1 MTTTTLARPSTARDY
16 QMRAV
21 DELREAVR
29 RHKSAVYVLPTGGGK
44 TVVAGLIA
52 QRVTERGGQVM
63 LVVHRRELVKQAVDT
78 LTELLPDLSL
88 GVEAPGWPSMPWA
101 PLQICMVQS
110 MVRRDHVARMRPSIV
125 IWDEAHHVRAAT
137 WEKAMSWWPDVPSL
151 GLTATPERLDGKGL
165 GAHFGAMVEGPS
177 IQWLVNNINPSTG
190 FSYLAPC
197 RTLTVPSSL
206 DLSGLTRNRSGEYG
220 AAIGQR
226 ITAGVIADAADAYTR
241 YAAGKQAIF
250 FGVNRDHSR
259 RVVERLKVMGVKAA
273 HVDGEDHAAR
283 RDRIMAEFRDGAIQ
297 VVGNCDLISEGF
309 DAPGCSVIMMGSP
322 TRSITR
328 YLQQAGRAM
337 RPGPVKRALILDLSG
352 ISHELGLPDEPREW
366 SLEDGEVSA
375 RRKKKARPR
384 ECPQCH
390 TMFYGRRCPECAYQ
404 SPLPEVEETRTD
416 LVEATGR
423 PDTNGLYLNR
433 NRRSDLWR
441 ELGIAKRQRDVRGAV
456 EAIARRRGYKPGW
469 VGHILQAWGM

>member
-1 MTTTTLARPSTARDY
+1 MRDRMTTSTLSRPSTARDY
-16 QMRAV
+16 QLRAV

-78 LTELLPDLSL
+78 LTELVPGLSL

-137 WEKAMSWWPDVPSL
+137 WERAMSWWPGVPSL

-177 IQWLVNNINPSTG
+177 SQRLVSDG
-190 FSYLAPC
+190 WLAPC

-206 DLSGLTRNRSGEYG
+206 DLTGLTRNRSGEYG

-241 YAAGKQAIF
+241 YAPGQQAIF

-259 RVVERLKVMGVKAA
+259 RVVERLKEMGVKAA

-337 RPGPVKRALILDLSG
+337 RPGPGKRALILDLSG

-366 SLEDGEVSA
+366 TLEDGEVSE
-375 RRKKKARPR
+375 RRKTKGQAARMPAVSYYVLWAEVPGVR
-384 ECPQCH
+384 LSVAIGR
-390 TMFYGRRCPECAYQ
+390 GRRDA
-404 SPLPEVEETRTD
+404 D
-416 LVEATGR
+416 
-423 PDTNGLYLNR
+423 
-433 NRRSDLWR
+433 RS
-441 ELGIAKRQRDVRGAV
+441 GGGAG
-456 EAIARRRGYKPGW
+456 AP
-469 VGHILQAWGM
+469 

>member
-1 MTTTTLARPSTARDY
+1 MTTTTLTRPSTARDY
-16 QMRAV
+16 QLRAV
-21 DELREAVR
+21 DELREAVK

-44 TVVAGLIA
+44 TLVAGLIA

-78 LTELLPDLSL
+78 LTEFVSGLAL

-101 PLQICMVQS
+101 QLQICMVQS

-137 WEKAMSWWPDVPSL
+137 WERAMSWWPGVPSL

-165 GAHFGAMVEGPS
+165 GSHFGAMVEGPS
-177 IQWLVNNINPSTG
+177 MQQLVSDG
-190 FSYLAPC
+190 WLAPC
-197 RTLTVPSSL
+197 RTLTVPTSL
-206 DLSGLTRNRSGEYG
+206 DLTGLSRNRSGEYG

-226 ITAGVIADAADAYTR
+226 ITAKVIADAADAYTR
-241 YAAGKQAIF
+241 YAAGRQAIF

-259 RVVERLKVMGVKAA
+259 RVVERLKEMGVKAA
-273 HVDGEDHAAR
+273 HVDGDDHAAR

-309 DAPGCSVIMMGSP
+309 DAPSCSAIMMGNP

-328 YLQQAGRAM
+328 YLQMAGRAM
-337 RPGPVKRALILDLSG
+337 RPGTGKLALILDLAG
-352 ISHELGLPDEPREW
+352 ISHELGLPDEAREW
-366 SLEDGEVSA
+366 TLEDGEVSA
-375 RRKKKARPR
+375 RRKKEAKPR

-390 TMFYGRRCPECAYQ
+390 TMFYGRKCPECAYQ
-404 SPLPEVEETRTD
+404 SPLAQVEGSLST
-416 LVEATGR
+416 
-423 PDTNGLYLNR
+423 
-433 NRRSDLWR
+433 
-441 ELGIAKRQRDVRGAV
+441 
-456 EAIARRRGYKPGW
+456 
-469 VGHILQAWGM
+469 

>member
-1 MTTTTLARPSTARDY
+1 MTTTTLARTSTARDY
-16 QMRAV
+16 QLRAV
-21 DELREAVR
+21 DELREAIR

-52 QRVTERGGQVM
+52 QLVTERGGQIM

-78 LTELLPDLSL
+78 ITEFVPGLAL

-110 MVRRDHVARMRPSIV
+110 MVRRDHVARMLPSIV
-125 IWDEAHHVRAAT
+125 IWDEAHHVRAST
-137 WEKAMSWWPDVPSL
+137 WERAMSWWPDVPYL

-177 IQWLVNNINPSTG
+177 IQRLVSDG
-190 FSYLAPC
+190 WLAPC
-197 RTLTVPSSL
+197 RTLTVPTSL
-206 DLSGLTRNRSGEYG
+206 DLTGLTRNRSGEYG

-226 ITAGVIADAADAYTR
+226 LTVGVIADAADAYTR
-241 YAAGKQAIF
+241 YAAGQQAIF

-259 RVVERLKVMGVKAA
+259 RVVERLQAMGVKAA

-297 VVGNCDLISEGF
+297 VIGNCDLISEGF

-337 RPGPVKRALILDLSG
+337 RPGPDKRALILDLSG

-366 SLEDGEVSA
+366 TLEDGEVSA
-375 RRKKKARPR
+375 RRKAEVKPR
-384 ECPQCH
+384 ECPECH
-390 TMFYGRRCPECAYQ
+390 TMFYGRKCPECAYQ
-404 SPLPEVEETRTD
+404 SPLPEVEEMRTD
-416 LVEATGR
+416 LVKATGR
-423 PDTNGLYLNR
+423 PESSGKR
-433 NRRSDLWR
+433 PNRRSKVWQ
-441 ELGIAKRQRDVRGAV
+441 ELAIAKQQPNVRAAV
-456 EAIARRRGYKPGW
+456 EAIAQRRGYKAGW
-469 VGHILQAWGM
+469 AGHILNAWGK

>member
-1 MTTTTLARPSTARDY
+1 MTTTSLARPSTARYY
-16 QMRAV
+16 QLQAV

-44 TVVAGLIA
+44 TIVAGLIA
-52 QRVTERGGQVM
+52 QKVTERGGQVM

-78 LTELLPDLSL
+78 LTQLLPDLAL

-137 WEKAMSWWPDVPSL
+137 WEKAMSWWPGVPSL

-177 IQWLVNNINPSTG
+177 IQRLVSDAW
-190 FSYLAPC
+190 LAPC

-241 YAAGKQAIF
+241 YAAGQQAIF

-259 RVVERLKVMGVKAA
+259 RVVERLKATGVKAA
-273 HVDGEDHAAR
+273 HVDGDDHAAR
-283 RDRIMAEFRDGAIQ
+283 RDRIMVEFRDGAIQ

-337 RPGPVKRALILDLSG
+337 RPGPSKRALILDLAG
-352 ISHELGLPDEPREW
+352 ISHVLGLPDEPREW
-366 SLEDGEVSA
+366 SLEDGEVSK
-375 RRKKKARPR
+375 RRKKKPNPR

-390 TMFYGRRCPECAYQ
+390 TMFYGRKCPECAYQ

-423 PDTNGLYLNR
+423 PEPNGKR
-433 NRRSDLWR
+433 PNRRSEVWR
-441 ELGIAKRQRDVRGAV
+441 ELSHAKRSSDVRGAV

-469 VGHILQAWGM
+469 VGHILQAWGK

>member
-1 MTTTTLARPSTARDY
+1 MDLWNQPAPRDY
-16 QMRAV
+16 QLRAV

-29 RHKSAVYVLPTGGGK
+29 RHKSALYVLPTGGGK

-52 QRVTERGGQVM
+52 QRVTDRGGQVM
-63 LVVHRRELVKQAVDT
+63 LVVHRRELVKQAVGT
-78 LTELLPDLSL
+78 LTEFVPGLDL

-137 WEKAMSWWPDVPSL
+137 WERALDWWWHIPHI

-177 IQWLVNNINPSTG
+177 IHWLVNNINPSTG

-206 DLSGLTRNRSGEYG
+206 DLSGLTLNRSGEYG
-220 AAIGQR
+220 AAIGNR

-241 YAAGKQAIF
+241 YAAGQQAIF

-259 RVVERLKVMGVKAA
+259 RVVERLQEMGVKAA
-273 HVDGEDHAAR
+273 HVDGDDHPAR
-283 RDRIMAEFRDGAIQ
+283 RDRIMAEFRDGVIQ

-328 YLQQAGRAM
+328 YLQMNRAQ
-337 RPGPVKRALILDLSG
+337 RPGPGKRALILDLAG

-366 SLEDGEVSA
+366 TLEDGEISE
-375 RRKKKARPR
+375 RRKKKAKPR

-390 TMFYGRRCPECAYQ
+390 TMYYGRKCPECAYQ
-404 SPLPEVEETRTD
+404 SPLLGVEETRTD

-423 PDTNGLYLNR
+423 PERNGKR
-433 NRRSDLWR
+433 PNRRSDLWD
-441 ELGIAKRQRDVRGAV
+441 ELGIAKQQPDVRSAV
-456 EAIARRRGYKPGW
+456 EAIAQRRGYKDGW
-469 VGHILQAWGM
+469 VGHILEAWGK

>member
-1 MTTTTLARPSTARDY
+1 MTTQILARPSTARDY
-16 QMRAV
+16 QLRAV

-29 RHKSAVYVLPTGGGK
+29 RHRSAVYVLPTGGGK
-44 TVVAGLIA
+44 TLVAGLIA
-52 QRVTERGGQVM
+52 QRVTERGGQAM
-63 LVVHRRELVKQAVDT
+63 LVVHRRELVKQTVDT
-78 LTELLPDLSL
+78 ITKLVPGLAV

-137 WEKAMSWWPDVPSL
+137 WEKAMSWWPRVPSL

-177 IQWLVNNINPSTG
+177 IQRLVSDG
-190 FSYLAPC
+190 WLAPC
-197 RTLTVPSSL
+197 RTLTVPTSL
-206 DLSGLTRNRSGEYG
+206 DLSGLTRNRNGEYG

-226 ITAGVIADAADAYTR
+226 LTAGVVADAADAYVR
-241 YAAGKQAIF
+241 YANGGQAIF

-259 RVVERLKVMGVKAA
+259 RVVERLQAVGVKAA
-273 HVDGEDHAAR
+273 HVDGEDHEAR

-309 DAPGCSVIMMGSP
+309 DAPGCSAIMMGSP
-322 TRSITR
+322 TQSMTR
-328 YLQQAGRAM
+328 YLQMAGRAM
-337 RPGPVKRALILDLSG
+337 RPGPGKQALILDLAG

-366 SLEDGEVSA
+366 TLEDGEVSA
-375 RRKKKARPR
+375 RRKAEAKPR
-384 ECPQCH
+384 ECPECH

-404 SPLPEVEETRTD
+404 TPTAEVEETRTD
-416 LVEATGR
+416 LVRAVGR
-423 PDTNGLYLNR
+423 PEPSGKR
-433 NRRSDLWR
+433 PNRRSEVWG
-441 ELGIAKRQRDVRGAV
+441 ELAVARRQPDVRAAV
-456 EAIARRRGYKPGW
+456 EAIAKKRGYKPGW
-469 VGHILQAWGM
+469 AGHILGAWGM

>member
-1 MTTTTLARPSTARDY
+1 MTTGTSAPPSTARGY
-16 QMRAV
+16 QLRAV
-21 DELREAVR
+21 DELREAIR

-44 TVVAGLIA
+44 TLVAGLIA
-52 QRVTERGGQVM
+52 QRVTERSGQVM

-78 LTELLPDLSL
+78 LTELVPGLAL

-110 MVRRDHVARMRPSIV
+110 MVRRAHVARMRPSIV

-137 WEKAMSWWPDVPSL
+137 WERAMSWWPSVAHL

-177 IQWLVNNINPSTG
+177 IQRLVADDW
-190 FSYLAPC
+190 LAPC

-206 DLSGLTRNRSGEYG
+206 DLSGLTRNKRGEYG

-226 ITAGVIADAADAYTR
+226 ITAGVIADAADAYAR
-241 YAAGKQAIF
+241 YASGRQAIF

-259 RVVERLKVMGVKAA
+259 RVVERLKADGVKAA

-297 VVGNCDLISEGF
+297 VVGNCDLVSEGF
-309 DAPGCSVIMMGSP
+309 DAPGCSAIIMGSP

-328 YLQQAGRAM
+328 YLQMAGRAM
-337 RPGPVKRALILDLSG
+337 RPGPGKQALILDLAG
-352 ISHELGLPDEPREW
+352 ISYELGLPDEPREW
-366 SLEDGEVSA
+366 TLEDGEVSA
-375 RRKKKARPR
+375 RRKSEAKPR
-384 ECPQCH
+384 ECPECH
-390 TMFYGRRCPECAYQ
+390 TMYYGRKCPECAYV

-416 LVEATGR
+416 LVKATGR
-423 PDTNGLYLNR
+423 PEPTGKR
-433 NRRSDLWR
+433 PNRRSDLWQ
-441 ELGIAKRQRDVRGAV
+441 ELATARRQPDVRAAV
-456 EAIARRRGYKPGW
+456 EAIGKRRGYKDGW
-469 VGHILQAWGM
+469 AGHILEAWNM

>member
-1 MTTTTLARPSTARDY
+1 MSVTTLARPSTARDY
-16 QMRAV
+16 QFRAV
-21 DELREAVR
+21 DELRQAIKLYNSV
-29 RHKSAVYVLPTGGGK
+29 VYVLPTGAGK

-52 QRVTERGGQVM
+52 QLVTERGGQVM
-63 LVVHRRELVKQAVDT
+63 LVVHRRELVKQTVDT
-78 LTELLPDLSL
+78 LAEFVPGVAL

-110 MVRRDHVARMRPSIV
+110 MVRRDHVSRMRPSIV

-137 WEKAMSWWPDVPSL
+137 WEKAMAWWPGVPYL

-165 GAHFGAMVEGPS
+165 GTHFGAMVEGPS

-206 DLSGLTRNRSGEYG
+206 DLSGLNRNRSGEYG
-220 AAIGQR
+220 ASIGER
-226 ITAGVIADAADAYTR
+226 ITPGVIADAADAYTR
-241 YAAGKQAIF
+241 YAAGQQAIF

-259 RVVERLKVMGVKAA
+259 RVVERLQEMGVKAA
-273 HVDGEDHAAR
+273 HVDGEDHSAR

-309 DAPGCSVIMMGSP
+309 DAPGCSVVMMGSP

-328 YLQQAGRAM
+328 YLQQNRAQ
-337 RPGPVKRALILDLSG
+337 RPGPGKKALILDLAG

-366 SLEDGEVSA
+366 TLEDGEVSE
-375 RRKKKARPR
+375 RRKKKAKPR

-390 TMFYGRRCPECAYQ
+390 TMFYGRKCPECAYQ

-423 PDTNGLYLNR
+423 PEPNGKR
-433 NRRSDLWR
+433 PNRRSDVWA
-441 ELGIAKRQRDVRGAV
+441 ELRHARGSSDVRGAV
-456 EAIARRRGYKPGW
+456 ESIAQRRGYKPGW
-469 VGHILQAWGM
+469 VGHILEAWRVSNG

>member
-16 QMRAV
+16 QLRAV
-21 DELREAVR
+21 DELRDAVK
-29 RHKSAVYVLPTGGGK
+29 RHKSAVYVLPTGAGK

-63 LVVHRRELVKQAVDT
+63 LVVHRRELVKQAADT
-78 LTELLPDLSL
+78 LTEFVPGLAL

-137 WEKAMSWWPDVPSL
+137 WGKAMSWWPGVPSL

-177 IQWLVNNINPSTG
+177 VKRLVADG
-190 FSYLAPC
+190 WLAPC
-197 RTLTVPSSL
+197 RTLTVPTSL
-206 DLSGLTRNRSGEYG
+206 DLAGLSRNRSGEYG

-226 ITAGVIADAADAYTR
+226 VTAGVIADAADAYTR
-241 YAAGKQAIF
+241 YAAGQQAIF

-259 RVVERLKVMGVKAA
+259 RVVERLQEMGVRAA

-322 TRSITR
+322 TQSITR

-337 RPGPVKRALILDLSG
+337 RPGPGKRALILDLAG

-366 SLEDGEVSA
+366 ELGDGEVWE
-375 RRKKKARPR
+375 RRKKKPKPR

-390 TMFYGRRCPECAYQ
+390 TMFYGRKCPECAYQ
-404 SPLPEVEETRTD
+404 SPLAEVEETRTD
-416 LVEATGR
+416 LVVAKGR
-423 PDTNGLYLNR
+423 PEPNEKR
-433 NRRSDLWR
+433 PNRRSDVWR
-441 ELGIAKRQRDVRGAV
+441 ELGIAKRQPDVRAAV
-456 EAIARRRGYKPGW
+456 EAIAKRRGYKPGW
-469 VGHILQAWGM
+469 VGHILNAWGM

>member
-1 MTTTTLARPSTARDY
+1 MTTLLARSSTARDY
-16 QMRAV
+16 QLQAV

-44 TVVAGLIA
+44 TIVAGLIA
-52 QRVTERGGQVM
+52 QKVTERGGQVM

-78 LTELLPDLSL
+78 LTQLLPDLAL

-137 WEKAMSWWPDVPSL
+137 WEKAMSWWPGVPSL

-259 RVVERLKVMGVKAA
+259 RVVERLKVMGVKTA

-309 DAPGCSVIMMGSP
+309 DAPGCSVILMGCP
-322 TRSITR
+322 TGSITR

-337 RPGPVKRALILDLSG
+337 RPGADKKALILDLTG
-352 ISHELGLPDEPREW
+352 ISYKLGLPDEVREW
-366 SLEDGEVSA
+366 SLEDREE
-375 RRKKKARPR
+375 RKADAEPR
-384 ECPQCH
+384 KCPKCH
-390 TMFYGRRCPECAYQ
+390 TMFYGQTCPECAYR

-423 PDTNGLYLNR
+423 PEPNGKR
-433 NRRSDLWR
+433 PNRRSDLWR
-441 ELGIAKRQRDVRGAV
+441 ELSHAKRSSDVRGAV

-469 VGHILQAWGM
+469 VGHILQAWGK

>member
-1 MTTTTLARPSTARDY
+1 MTTSTLSRPSTARDY
-16 QMRAV
+16 QLRAV
-21 DELREAVR
+21 DELREAIK

-78 LTELLPDLSL
+78 LTEFVPGLDM

-110 MVRRDHVARMRPSIV
+110 MVRRDHVARMRPTIV

-137 WEKAMSWWPDVPSL
+137 WERAMSWWPGVPYL

-190 FSYLAPC
+190 ISYLAPC

-206 DLSGLTRNRSGEYG
+206 DLSGLNRNRSGEYG
-220 AAIGQR
+220 AAIGER
-226 ITAGVIADAADAYTR
+226 ITPGVIADAADAYTR
-241 YAAGKQAIF
+241 YAAGQQAIF

-259 RVVERLKVMGVKAA
+259 RVVERLTAMGVKAA
-273 HVDGEDHAAR
+273 HVDGDDHPAR
-283 RDRIMAEFRDGAIQ
+283 RDRIMAEFRDCAIQ

-328 YLQQAGRAM
+328 YLQMNRAQ
-337 RPGPVKRALILDLSG
+337 RPGPGKRALILDLAG

-366 SLEDGEVSA
+366 SLEDGEVSE
-375 RRKKKARPR
+375 RRKKKAKPR
-384 ECPQCH
+384 ECPACH
-390 TMFYGRRCPECAYQ
+390 TMYYGRKCPECAYQ
-404 SPLPEVEETRTD
+404 SPLAEVEETRTD
-416 LVEATGR
+416 LVEAQGR
-423 PDTNGLYLNR
+423 PDRSGKLP
-433 NRRSDLWR
+433 NRRSELWR
-441 ELGIAKRQRDVRGAV
+441 ELGMAKRSSDVRAAV
-456 EAIARRRGYKPGW
+456 EAIGRRRGYKAGW
-469 VGHILQAWGM
+469 AQHILTAWNL